1 MLLLE
6 RDQQLLT
13 LARWHD
19 DTETNGGC
27 VVFVTGEAGIGKTSL
42 VREFARRREK
52 PIRLL
57 WGACDPLSTPQPLG
71 PLRDVSRQVG
81 GALVEALKQGT
92 SRERIFSTMLD
103 ELERAG
109 EHVVL
114 VIEDMHWA
122 DDASLDLLK
131 YLGRRIART
140 HAMLIATYRNDEV
153 DARHPLQSAIGHLP
167 GEAVHRLPLP
177 PLSETAVSE
186 LAQTLGR
193 VGGGIARRH
202 HRQSILRHRS
212 AGRTGGRSAGFRAR
226 CRARENRPA
235 VQGRA
240 QSGGACGNR
249 PGSHRD
255 LAHA

>member
-6 RDQQLLT
+6 RDQQLLA
-13 LARWHD
+13 LSRWHD
-19 DTETNGGC
+19 TTETSGGC
-27 VVFVTGEAGIGKTSL
+27 IVLVTGEAGIGKTSL
-42 VREFARRREK
+42 VREFARRRPV

-81 GALVEALKQGT
+81 GALQEALKGT
-92 SRERIFSTMLD
+92 SRERIFTTVLD

-109 EHVVL
+109 DRVVL

-153 DARHPLQSAIGHLP
+153 DARHPLQTAIGHLP
-167 GEAVHRLPLP
+167 GEAVKRLPLP
-177 PLSETAVSE
+177 PLTETAVSE

-193 VGGGIARRH
+193 V
-202 HRQSILRHRS
+202 STSSLR
-212 AGRTGGRSAGFRAR
+212 
-226 CRARENRPA
+226 
-235 VQGRA
+235 
-240 QSGGACGNR
+240 
-249 PGSHRD
+249 
-255 LAHA
+255 